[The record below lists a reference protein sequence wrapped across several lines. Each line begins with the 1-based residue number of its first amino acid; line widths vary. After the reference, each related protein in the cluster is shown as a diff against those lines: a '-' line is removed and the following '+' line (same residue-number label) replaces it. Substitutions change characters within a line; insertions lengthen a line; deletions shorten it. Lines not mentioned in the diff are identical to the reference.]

1 MKFTKATRQK
11 ARLRLALTG
20 PSGSGKT
27 WGALLLASGLG
38 GKVAVIDTERESASL
53 YSHLTDFDTLNLG
66 APFAPE
72 RYIEAIKA
80 AEEAGYETLIID
92 SITHEWSGVGGCL
105 EEVDR
110 IARAKYKGNSWSAWN
125 DVTPRHRAL
134 LDAILHSS
142 MHIIVTLRSKTE
154 TAQTEENG
162 RKKVVKLG
170 MKAEQRDGFEY
181 EMTVVLDLIH
191 DGNFA
196 TSTKDRTG
204 LFSNASPAPITAETG
219 KQLMQW
225 LEAGVDAPKV
235 MRPGRPRN
243 SPPSQPRLGR
253 QRVTNASSTTTL
265 RSRPRVSP
273 QGLSNWRGK
282 HDRPGRH
289 RPRDHRRTRAV
300 RHGAQRPRRRE
311 EAPRDPVRAVQ
322 LHRPASPAAD
332 AAGWRRNP
340 EHG

>member
-27 WGALLLASGLG
+27 WGALLLALGLG
-38 GKVAVIDTERESASL
+38 GKIAVVDTERESASL
-53 YSHLTDFDTLNLG
+53 YSHLADFDTLNLA
-66 APFAPE
+66 APFTPE

-80 AEEAGYETLIID
+80 AEEAGYDTLIID

-105 EEVDR
+105 ELVDQ

-134 LDAILHSS
+134 LDAILHSP
-142 MHIIVTLRSKTE
+142 MHVIVTLRSKTE

-191 DGNFA
+191 DGHFA
-196 TSTKDRTG
+196 TATKDRTG
-204 LFSNASPAPITAETG
+204 LFSDANPQPITVDTG
-219 KQLMQW
+219 SQLKAW
-225 LEAGVDAPKV
+225 LEAGAEPPKV
-235 MRPGRPRN
+235 ERLTDEQVADIEALAEECGVDVARIVKAAKVARLADIEQHRLQGVTDWIR
-243 SPPSQPRLGR
+243 SKAQP
-253 QRVTNASSTTTL
+253 T
-265 RSRPRVSP
+265 
-273 QGLSNWRGK
+273 
-282 HDRPGRH
+282 
-289 RPRDHRRTRAV
+289 
-300 RHGAQRPRRRE
+300 AQ
-311 EAPRDPVRAVQ
+311 Q
-322 LHRPASPAAD
+322 LAEQA
-332 AAGWRRNP
+332 
-340 EHG
+340 

>member
-27 WGALLLASGLG
+27 WGALLLAQGLG
-38 GKVAVIDTERESASL
+38 GKIAVIDTERESASL

-66 APFAPE
+66 APFTPE
-72 RYIEAIKA
+72 RYIEAIKT
-80 AEEAGYETLIID
+80 AEEAGYDTLIID

-134 LDAILHSS
+134 LDAILHSP
-142 MHIIVTLRSKTE
+142 MHVIVTLRSKTE

-196 TSTKDRTG
+196 TATKDRTG
-204 LFSNASPAPITAETG
+204 LFSNASPAPITADTG
-219 KQLMQW
+219 AQLKQW
-225 LEAGVDAPKV
+225 LEAGAEPQREVTVEDWCARMDLARSSKELAAIATEAWQATGDQ
-235 MRPGRPRN
+235 RIIDHCEAIKAERLAARN
-243 SPPSQPRLGR
+243 Q
-253 QRVTNASSTTTL
+253 
-265 RSRPRVSP
+265 
-273 QGLSNWRGK
+273 
-282 HDRPGRH
+282 
-289 RPRDHRRTRAV
+289 
-300 RHGAQRPRRRE
+300 
-311 EAPRDPVRAVQ
+311 Q
-322 LHRPASPAAD
+322 LAEQA
-332 AAGWRRNP
+332 
-340 EHG
+340 

>member
-27 WGALLLASGLG
+27 WGALLLALGLG
-38 GKVAVIDTERESASL
+38 GKIAVVDTERESASL
-53 YSHLTDFDTLNLG
+53 YSHLADFDTLNLA
-66 APFAPE
+66 APFTPE

-80 AEEAGYETLIID
+80 AEEGGYDTLIID

-105 EEVDR
+105 EMVDQ
-110 IARAKYKGNSWSAWN
+110 IARAKYKGNTWSAWN

-134 LDAILHSS
+134 LDAILHSP

-191 DGNFA
+191 DGHFA
-196 TSTKDRTG
+196 TATKDRTG
-204 LFSNASPAPITAETG
+204 LFSDANPQPITVDTG
-219 KQLMQW
+219 ATLKQW
-225 LEAGVDAPKV
+225 LETGAEAPKV
-235 MRPGRPRN
+235 
-243 SPPSQPRLGR
+243 
-253 QRVTNASSTTTL
+253 VTVDEWCARMDAAKTGKELNALAQEAWEAT
-265 RSRPRVSP
+265 
-273 QGLSNWRGK
+273 GD
-282 HDRPGRH
+282 DRIVAH
-289 RPRDHRRTRAV
+289 H
-300 RHGAQRPRRRE
+300 QQ
-311 EAPRDPVRAVQ
+311 VRAARLAAQNHQ
-322 LHRPASPAAD
+322 LAEQA
-332 AAGWRRNP
+332 
-340 EHG
+340 

>member
-1 MKFTKATRQK
+1 MQFTKATRQK

-38 GKVAVIDTERESASL
+38 GKIAVIDTERESASL

-66 APFAPE
+66 APFTPE

-80 AEEAGYETLIID
+80 AEAAGYDTLIID

-134 LDAILHSS
+134 LDAILHSP

-196 TSTKDRTG
+196 TATKDRTG
-204 LFSNASPAPITAETG
+204 LFSTASPAPITAETG
-219 KQLMQW
+219 AQLKEW
-225 LEAGVDAPKV
+225 LEAGAEPPRFEEDTMAELAGAIIDADTLEALQGAFAKAYMYAKGFGNANAMTAAQTV
-235 MRPGRPRN
+235 YNGRKAEFE
-243 SPPSQPRLGR
+243 
-253 QRVTNASSTTTL
+253 T
-265 RSRPRVSP
+265 
-273 QGLSNWRGK
+273 QGE
-282 HDRPGRH
+282 
-289 RPRDHRRTRAV
+289 TA
-300 RHGAQRPRRRE
+300 
-311 EAPRDPVRAVQ
+311 
-322 LHRPASPAAD
+322 
-332 AAGWRRNP
+332 
-340 EHG
+340 

>member
-27 WGALLLASGLG
+27 WGALLLALGLG
-38 GKVAVIDTERESASL
+38 GKIAVIDTERESASL
-53 YSHLTDFDTLNLG
+53 YSHLADFDTLNLS
-66 APFAPE
+66 APFTPE

-80 AEEAGYETLIID
+80 AEAAGYDTLIID

-134 LDAILHSS
+134 LDAILHSP
-142 MHIIVTLRSKTE
+142 MHVIVTLRSKTE
-154 TAQTEENG
+154 TAQTEEGG

-191 DGNFA
+191 DGHFA
-196 TSTKDRTG
+196 TATKDRTG
-204 LFSNASPAPITAETG
+204 LFTAASPTPITADTG
-219 KQLMQW
+219 AQLKEW
-225 LEAGVDAPKV
+225 LEAGAEPPKE
-235 MRPGRPRN
+235 
-243 SPPSQPRLGR
+243 
-253 QRVTNASSTTTL
+253 VTVADWCA
-265 RSRPRVSP
+265 RM
-273 QGLSNWRGK
+273 
-282 HDRPGRH
+282 
-289 RPRDHRRTRAV
+289 
-300 RHGAQRPRRRE
+300 
-311 EAPRDPVRAVQ
+311 
-322 LHRPASPAAD
+322 D
-332 AAGWRRNP
+332 AAKSSKELAAVATEAWEATGDQQIIDHHEAVKAARLAARSQQLA
-340 EHG
+340 EQA

>member
-27 WGALLLASGLG
+27 WGALLLAVGLG
-38 GKVAVIDTERESASL
+38 GKIAVVDTERESASL
-53 YSHLTDFDTLNLG
+53 YSHLADFDTLNLA
-66 APFAPE
+66 APFSPE

-80 AEEAGYETLIID
+80 AEEAGYDTLIID

-105 EEVDR
+105 EMVDH

-142 MHIIVTLRSKTE
+142 MHVIVTLRSKTE
-154 TAQTEENG
+154 TAQTEEG
-162 RKKVVKLG
+162 GKKKVVKLG

-196 TSTKDRTG
+196 TATKDRTG
-204 LFSNASPAPITAETG
+204 LFSNANPEPITVGTGERLKEWLETG
-219 KQLMQW
+219 AEPPKFSEDTMAELTGAMVDADS
-225 LEAGVDAPKV
+225 LEALKAAFAKAYTYAKGF
-235 MRPGRPRN
+235 
-243 SPPSQPRLGR
+243 
-253 QRVTNASSTTTL
+253 
-265 RSRPRVSP
+265 
-273 QGLSNWRGK
+273 SN
-282 HDRPGRH
+282 
-289 RPRDHRRTRAV
+289 
-300 RHGAQRPRRRE
+300 
-311 EAPRDPVRAVQ
+311 
-322 LHRPASPAAD
+322 AD
-332 AAGWRRNP
+332 AMTAAQTVYAGRKAEFESQGEP
-340 EHG
+340 A

>member
-27 WGALLLASGLG
+27 WGALLLALGLG
-38 GKVAVIDTERESASL
+38 GKIAVIDTERDSASL
-53 YSHLTDFDTLNLG
+53 YSHLADFDALNLS
-66 APFAPE
+66 APFTPE

-80 AEEAGYETLIID
+80 AEAAGYETLIID

-105 EEVDR
+105 ELVDQ
-110 IARAKYKGNSWSAWN
+110 IARSKYKGNSWSAWN

-142 MHIIVTLRSKTE
+142 MHVIVTLRSKTE

-196 TSTKDRTG
+196 AATKDRTG
-204 LFSNASPAPITAETG
+204 LFTGETPAPITTETG
-219 KQLMQW
+219 ERLKQW
-225 LEAGVDAPKV
+225 LETGAEPPKV
-235 MRPGRPRN
+235 EMLTEAQIADVEALADECGVEVARILKAAKVERLADIEQHRLEGVTAWIH
-243 SPPSQPRLGR
+243 SKAIQP
-253 QRVTNASSTTTL
+253 AE
-265 RSRPRVSP
+265 
-273 QGLSNWRGK
+273 
-282 HDRPGRH
+282 
-289 RPRDHRRTRAV
+289 
-300 RHGAQRPRRRE
+300 GA
-311 EAPRDPVRAVQ
+311 
-322 LHRPASPAAD
+322 PA
-332 AAGWRRNP
+332 
-340 EHG
+340 